1 MRARIALRN
10 VVSLFRSF
18 TTFSNAPPPIT
29 TKMMIPNVHV
39 DTGLFFASFSCLEA
53 CVGFFPER
61 AAAAN
66 FAFRWRISN
75 SVGWM
80 GNQEEFKGVQSCSL
94 P

>member
-10 VVSLFRSF
+10 VVRLFPQF
-18 TTFSNAPPPIT
+18 TITSHAPPPIT

-75 SVGWM
+75 SVGWV
-80 GNQEEFKGVQSCSL
+80 GVQSGFRGRK
-94 P
+94 